1 MGTVRPND
9 KEGKTYQD
17 LMHLLPDV
25 AKISIWWTRDEDGVP
40 GFAERIQLWGH
51 DGQQLVEATADEV
64 ERLPDFR
71 QSAPARDYTLQA
83 RLPAVFAILDWADA
97 FALDEGPDGASLLEL
112 PSASHVG
119 DAPPAEWTA
128 E

>member
-1 MGTVRPND
+1 MRPNG
-9 KEGKTYQD
+9 KEAKTYQD
-17 LMHLLPDV
+17 LMQLLPDV
-25 AKISIWWTRDEDGVP
+25 ARILIWWTHDEDGVP

-64 ERLPDFR
+64 EGLPDFR
-71 QSAPARDYTLQA
+71 QRGPAEKHALQE
-83 RLPAVFAILDWADA
+83 RLAAVFAILDWADA

-119 DAPPAEWTA
+119 DAPPAY
-128 E
+128 